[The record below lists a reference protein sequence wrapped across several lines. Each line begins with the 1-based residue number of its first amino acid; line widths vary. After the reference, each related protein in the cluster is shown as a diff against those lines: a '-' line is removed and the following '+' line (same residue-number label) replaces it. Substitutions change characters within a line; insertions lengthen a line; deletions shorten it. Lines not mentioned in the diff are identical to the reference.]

1 MCSRVTQLV
10 AAGIAVSQQ
19 TVSAAGVMLTVEMIG
34 RLKMKNNIGYALG
47 MVLVFSALILAMF
60 FVMSGVIK

>member
-1 MCSRVTQLV
+1 
-10 AAGIAVSQQ
+10 
-19 TVSAAGVMLTVEMIG
+19 MIG
-34 RLKMKNNIGYALG
+34 LLKMKNNIGYVLG

>member
-1 MCSRVTQLV
+1 MCSQATQLA
-10 AAGIAVSQQ
+10 AAGIAVIQQ
-19 TVSAAGVMLTVEMIG
+19 TVSAAGVMLIVETTG
-34 RLKMKNNIGYALG
+34 LLKMKNNIGYVLG